1 MRRVLGMSGVRL
13 LVLLLLLLLMMVM
26 LLLLRVVVRMVGV
39 HRWYRGCGARV
50 R

>member
-13 LVLLLLLLLMMVM
+13 LVLLLLLLMMVM